1 MKKADLDVEQRQVT
15 VKLEKVAKLLD
26 EVLEKLDERNIAVS
40 PALQKKLV
48 ARWKAIDSGKVKLH
62 HYRILAAFDRTLG

>member
-1 MKKADLDVEQRQVT
+1 MKKANLEVEQRQIT

-26 EVLEKLDERNIAVS
+26 EVLEELDERSVFIS

-62 HYRILAAFDRTLG
+62 HYKSLAAFDRALG

>member
-1 MKKADLDVEQRQVT
+1 MKKANLNVEQRQIT

-26 EVLEKLDERNIAVS
+26 EVLEELDERNISIS
-40 PALQKKLV
+40 PTLQKKLA

-62 HYRILAAFDRTLG
+62 HYKSLAAFDRALG